1 MVVIIK
7 NIIDIIRYYL
17 DIVLWEYLQTMTII
31 MLCKMYI
38 LFQSTNSIQNNIRTF
53 SKLLNNK
60 FLTAENYNIPL
71 KISE

>member
-7 NIIDIIRYYL
+7 NIIRYYL

-53 SKLLNNK
+53 SKLLDNK

>member
-1 MVVIIK
+1 MRISTS
-7 NIIDIIRYYL
+7 NNNNYL
-17 DIVLWEYLQTMTII
+17 L
-31 MLCKMYI
+31 YI

-53 SKLLNNK
+53 LKLLDNK